1 MEQTEEETAREARVQ
16 LSHALRSALGLTEG
30 KVTKFF
36 KTHRLAQELNLLVLQ
51 TCKNEIVLAK
61 VETVDGEDQLRIF
74 LSEDEIERET
84 CREAACTDIVLE
96 EESAKMS
103 AVKSWSGQ
111 GSDAEIIQSHAPN
124 QRPLLAVEAEVSRR
138 KRRKAGDLS
147 KYDAKVASF
156 HASAEEV
163 QVIEKK
169 VMDTCT
175 QAGESV
181 DAEAQTL
188 INFPKHVWT
197 QWSPQQRDFDFTH
210 EEKTHL
216 EEWVQKKADLVLD
229 CAHHNCILENHVD
242 DFQQLTMSDELE
254 TIFRNESNNEY
265 SLSDII
271 SSFRYCQGVI
281 IAYSW
286 HPSRKHLMAT
296 SYGDEVKFSPM
307 EQEAYVCDELSEV
320 VQKLSSLFVEKVLIW
335 DCDAKKP
342 KFSLT
347 SSSLVVCLLFC
358 PADESLLFGGCCN
371 GTVVIWKLD
380 FTQDTN
386 KIIHVDPALQNK
398 SSSSRK
404 AIIGIHWLEENNF
417 ITISEEGLIV
427 VWTLEADVNIRESG
441 VLYSVKSKNLFVA
454 TASCLAKM
462 KSKTKDRI
470 FKLLVGSQGGIIS
483 VFEIDIQPK
492 IISDDDEL
500 EESSKMAYLDPSKS
514 PTMHDGPVVE
524 IKIAPLEKN
533 IFLSVGGQIFTIFS
547 LANENCPLFLKK
559 GSEPLSSCAWSCYS
573 KNIFYV
579 CTAAGKLQVW
589 NLLNAKSNL
598 EAEFCITP
606 GYIRDLSSTTSA
618 LRSGILH
625 LSDGRGSIMLCQ
637 IPEIHRLE
645 NKAAVGE
652 AVGIFSG
659 ELARVSQLESISLP
673 APEESSALS
682 DEVKKRQAM
691 LRKDEERLNA
701 KMASLVKPERTE
713 VAVLR
718 EKQGSRDLAT
728 RLEATR
734 RLQLLHHL
742 PEKLLSLKSVDM
754 QRLAEFQ
761 QPMLQLQRRDR
772 RRSILRESGLRAD
785 GDL

>member
-1 MEQTEEETAREARVQ
+1 MEQTEETARVARVQ

-30 KVTKFF
+30 KVAKFF
-36 KTHRLAQELNLLVLQ
+36 KTHHLAQELNLVALQ
-51 TCKNEIVLAK
+51 TCKNEIVFAK
-61 VETVDGEDQLRIF
+61 VETIDGEDQLRIF

-84 CREAACTDIVLE
+84 CKEAACTDNVLE

-124 QRPLLAVEAEVSRR
+124 QRPLLAVEAEISRR

-147 KYDAKVASF
+147 RYDAKVASF
-156 HASAEEV
+156 HASTEEV

-169 VMDTCT
+169 FMDTCT

-181 DAEAQTL
+181 DAEAQTV

-216 EEWVQKKADLVLD
+216 EEWVQQKADLVLD

-254 TIFRNESNNEY
+254 TIFRNESSNEY

-271 SSFRYCQGVI
+271 SSFCYCQGVI
-281 IAYSW
+281 IAYAW

-307 EQEAYVCDELSEV
+307 EQESSVCDELSEV

-380 FTQDTN
+380 FTKDTS
-386 KIIHVDPALQNK
+386 KIIHADPTLQNK

-427 VWTLEADVNIRESG
+427 VWTLEADAIIRESG
-441 VLYSVKSKNLFVA
+441 VLYSVKSKNLFIA
-454 TASCLAKM
+454 TASCLAEM

-470 FKLLVGSQGGIIS
+470 FKILVGSQGGIIS

-492 IISDDDEL
+492 IISDDEEL
-500 EESSKMAYLDPSKS
+500 EESSKISYLDPSKS
-514 PTMHDGPVVE
+514 PTMHDGPVVD
-524 IKIAPLEKN
+524 IKAAPLEKN
-533 IFLSVGGQIFTIFS
+533 IFLSVGGHIFTIFS

-598 EAEFCITP
+598 ETEFCFTP

-618 LRSGILH
+618 LRSGLLH
-625 LSDGRGSIMLCQ
+625 LSDDRGSIMLCQ

-645 NKAAVGE
+645 NKAAVN
-652 AVGIFSG
+652 IFSG
-659 ELARVSQLESISLP
+659 ELARVSQLDSISLP
-673 APEESSALS
+673 APEESSALNE
-682 DEVKKRQAM
+682 EVKKRQAM
-691 LRKDEERLNA
+691 LQKDEDRLNA

-713 VAVLR
+713 VAALR

-761 QPMLQLQRRDR
+761 QPMLHLQRRDR